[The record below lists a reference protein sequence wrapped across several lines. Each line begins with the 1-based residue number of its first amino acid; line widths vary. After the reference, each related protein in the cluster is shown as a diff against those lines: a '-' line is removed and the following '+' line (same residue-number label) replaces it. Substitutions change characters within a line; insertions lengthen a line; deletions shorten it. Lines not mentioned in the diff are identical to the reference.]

1 MIPNFNFNPM
11 NNQIICATVKG
22 YNGALNFKMPPGVK
36 AWLADDLE
44 SIIYEKTTDMY
55 GNDNIRIFKLEEV
68 FPKQQSYVSQEEFL
82 ELKQKLEEALRS
94 KNNESTVESTAK

>member
-1 MIPNFNFNPM
+1 
-11 NNQIICATVKG
+11 
-22 YNGALNFKMPPGVK
+22 
-36 AWLADDLE
+36 
-44 SIIYEKTTDMY
+44 MY